1 MHTTFLIEFV
11 GYPECGT
18 DKFGS
23 FFRISKYFI
32 SKRDTMFCS
41 FLCFVSVNKLWE
53 VQKKFVVL
61 SHCVGSLNFAKLAL
75 KTSIHDLFCFYFAN
89 FPYITVMTLVDK
101 GEQER
106 KTIAVF
112 EAHSTSVANLES
124 TVNLAR

>member
-1 MHTTFLIEFV
+1 MYTTFLIEFV
-11 GYPECGT
+11 CYPECGT
-18 DKFGS
+18 NKFGS
-23 FFRISKYFI
+23 FFRITKHFV
-32 SKRDTMFCS
+32 SKRDTMFRS
-41 FLCFVSVNKLWE
+41 LLCFVPVNKFWE

-61 SHCVGSLNFAKLAL
+61 SHGVGALDFAKLAL
-75 KTSIHDLFCFYFAN
+75 KTSIHDLFCFYFVN

-106 KTIAVF
+106 KAIAVF